1 MKNLPVLD
9 IQKISKQ
16 LNSIAEDSYKWNL
29 FYTSHPTENL
39 NTINNKNSKNSTPS
53 ITENNAKNNNT
64 NLVEN
69 MQITQNSN
77 QNSPQN
83 IQQNNNTANQSFFD
97 KSIDYLYDV
106 VENSWSD
113 IRELIRIQKIEGD
126 NKDDFLLSP
135 QQEWF
140 LRENI
145 RLHLINAKLALLM
158 YQGDVFNN
166 ELDLLQQKIFRYF
179 DNNNS
184 QVKNS
189 LQVLQEL
196 KNTPFIKLPNLE
208 SEQVLNN

>member
-1 MKNLPVLD
+1 
-9 IQKISKQ
+9 
-16 LNSIAEDSYKWNL
+16 
-29 FYTSHPTENL
+29 
-39 NTINNKNSKNSTPS
+39 
-53 ITENNAKNNNT
+53 
-64 NLVEN
+64 
-69 MQITQNSN
+69 MQSTQNSN
-77 QNSPQN
+77 QNSPQNIQQN

-158 YQGDVFNN
+158 YQGDVFNS

-196 KNTPFIKLPNLE
+196 KDIRQISIFF
-208 SEQVLNN
+208 

>member
-1 MKNLPVLD
+1 
-9 IQKISKQ
+9 
-16 LNSIAEDSYKWNL
+16 
-29 FYTSHPTENL
+29 
-39 NTINNKNSKNSTPS
+39 
-53 ITENNAKNNNT
+53 
-64 NLVEN
+64 
-69 MQITQNSN
+69 MQSTQNSN